1 MMRAAETKGIK
12 TKKYSIF
19 KESEMVKRKVKVL
32 SSSRLKILRGDL
44 RKADSAGR
52 YLENEMRYLMKHK
65 DKIRGMIRKEK
76 EILKLKE
83 RIERVKNKKG

>member
-76 EILKLKE
+76 EILDLKE
-83 RIERVKNKKG
+83 KLERARSKKI